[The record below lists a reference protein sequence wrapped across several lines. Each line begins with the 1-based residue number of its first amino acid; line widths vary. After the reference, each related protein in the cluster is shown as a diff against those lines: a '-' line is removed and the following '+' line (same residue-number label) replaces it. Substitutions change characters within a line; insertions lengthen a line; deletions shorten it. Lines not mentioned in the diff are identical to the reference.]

1 MTIQAKRRC
10 IAMLIL
16 SVMTASV
23 PPKGQAA
30 SLEYRGNTVYIS
42 GHLTPDDA
50 YNIAVVGAKVV
61 EGDLSRRD
69 RSAAK

>member
-42 GHLTPDDA
+42 GHL
-50 YNIAVVGAKVV
+50 G
-61 EGDLSRRD
+61 R
-69 RSAAK
+69 

>member
-10 IAMLIL
+10 IAMPIL

-50 YNIAVVGAKVV
+50 YNMLWLA
-61 EGDLSRRD
+61 RRTPHD
-69 RSAAK
+69 RRERA

>member
-42 GHLTPDDA
+42 GHLAPDDA
-50 YNIAVVGAKVV
+50 YNIAVVGAPHTP
-61 EGDLSRRD
+61 
-69 RSAAK
+69 